1 MRIPLD
7 TCVFGAACLSLLKG
21 SRFWTEK
28 LIWKLRS
35 DYFRFQK
42 RLILAKLATYLLNLW
57 KLKFPRYN
65 SRVSNSYLR
74 NFPFFRKQ
82 FYLYTVLSIL
92 ESKQCGGKE
101 MEKREK
107 KDRKKKS
114 LIQGNYKPRF
124 YLYHIQMQR
133 KEGREREKGGR
144 GNAFK
149 CSRSTVQK
157 MTGTLTTGL
166 DHGAQTVTVKIINV

>member
-107 KDRKKKS
+107 RQKEKIINSRKLQTTFLS
-114 LIQGNYKPRF
+114 LSYSNAE
-124 YLYHIQMQR
+124 
-133 KEGREREKGGR
+133 EGRERERERKGGEE
-144 GNAFK
+144 
-149 CSRSTVQK
+149 
-157 MTGTLTTGL
+157 TLSSV
-166 DHGAQTVTVKIINV
+166 HGARYKRWLAH